1 MRNPS
6 HTQKFATGSERNAG
20 MFREVLER
28 VAYAPNAPTRPP
40 EKSFVLKDEAIR
52 REDAA
57 VSLILGSGNL
67 NVRDDIR
74 VATFRITGVY
84 GGGGIAIGS
93 AVGYCGIRI

>member
-1 MRNPS
+1 
-6 HTQKFATGSERNAG
+6 

-67 NVRDDIR
+67 NVGDDIR
-74 VATFRITGVY
+74 IATFRVAGVHRSS
-84 GGGGIAIGS
+84 GIAVGS
-93 AVGYCGIRI
+93 AVGHCGIRI